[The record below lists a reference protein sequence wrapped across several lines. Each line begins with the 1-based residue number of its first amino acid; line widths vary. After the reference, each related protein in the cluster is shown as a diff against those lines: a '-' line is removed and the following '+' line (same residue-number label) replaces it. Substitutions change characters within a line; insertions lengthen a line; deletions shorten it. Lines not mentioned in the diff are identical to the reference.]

1 MKHALSILSVLFS
14 IHKTEAKC
22 AYEVSNDADSGDAV
36 IICGPTEVPSFQPT
50 MKPSSNPSLSN
61 QPTIFPSSYPSLRQ
75 TQALPILMQ
84 NQCNITPADRRQL
97 LRNIIEPILSPTSD
111 LDDIGSPAYLAFE
124 WLVEEDGH
132 HVCPAELE
140 SKIIQ
145 RFVVAKLYFEQEG
158 ETWFE
163 CSSPEYSYYS
173 NPTCNPTIQNDDGHL
188 DGTPWLDSAHECDWA
203 FLTCDE
209 DQCITKIEVDE
220 NNVGGNLIDE
230 IDWLPMVE
238 VFTMD
243 GYANHIVSTIPTQ
256 FGNLTHLKI
265 LDLDRNSLTG
275 TIPEELYAAK
285 GLIEFDL
292 NENKLTGTISTLI
305 GTLTDLEF
313 LQLFGNRLS
322 GTIPEVIGNLSS
334 LYDLS
339 LHFNSLEGYIG
350 KKICSLPSLD
360 HVTADCVG
368 GKNAKVNCKCC
379 NVCY

>member
-1 MKHALSILSVLFS
+1 MKLSAAIFFLLNNFLTTYA
-14 IHKTEAKC
+14 ICPFEI
-22 AYEVSNDADSGDAV
+22 SNDADSGDTS
-36 IICGPTEVPSFQPT
+36 ITCEPTGVPSV
-50 MKPSSNPSLSN
+50 
-61 QPTIFPSSYPSLRQ
+61 QPTIRPPTSVVSH
-75 TQALPILMQ
+75 
-84 NQCNITPADRRQL
+84 CNIAPADRRQL

-124 WLVEEDGH
+124 WLVEEDGYH
-132 HVCPAELE
+132 ICPAELE

-145 RFVVAKLYFEQEG
+145 RFIVAKLYFEQEG

-188 DGTPWLDSAHECDWA
+188 DGTPWLDSSHECDWA

-209 DQCITKIEVDE
+209 DLCITKIEVDE
-220 NNVGGNLIDE
+220 NNVGGTLIDE
-230 IDWLPMVE
+230 IGWLPMVE

-243 GYANHIVSTIPTQ
+243 GYPNHIKGTIPAQ
-256 FGNLTHLKI
+256 FGDLTHLKI

-292 NENKLTGTISTLI
+292 NENNLTGTISTLI

-322 GTIPEVIGNLSS
+322 GTIPEAIGNLSS
-334 LYDLS
+334 L
-339 LHFNSLEGYIG
+339 
-350 KKICSLPSLD
+350 
-360 HVTADCVG
+360 
-368 GKNAKVNCKCC
+368 CKL
-379 NVCY
+379 

>member
-1 MKHALSILSVLFS
+1 MSEVEKEVCFSQFCFHLQSRLHPEIVTYNPRHTLAPFIMKYTLSILSALFS
-14 IHKTEAKC
+14 IRTIDAKC

-36 IICGPTEVPSFQPT
+36 VICGPTDVPSFQPT
-50 MKPSSNPSLSN
+50 MKPSSKPSLSN
-61 QPTIFPSSYPSLRQ
+61 RPTLFPSSHPSFRQ
-75 TQALPILMQ
+75 TQEVPILVQ
-84 NQCNITPADRRQL
+84 NQCNINPIDRRQL
-97 LRNIIEPILSPTSD
+97 LRNIIEPILSPTND

-124 WLVEEDGH
+124 WLVEEDGYH
-132 HVCPAELE
+132 ICPAELE

-145 RFVVAKLYFEQEG
+145 RFIVAKLYFEQEG

-188 DGTPWLDSAHECDWA
+188 DGTPWLDSSHECDWA

-220 NNVGGNLIDE
+220 NNVGGTLIDE
-230 IDWLPMVE
+230 INWLPMVE

-243 GYANHIVSTIPTQ
+243 GYANHITGTIPTQ
-256 FGNLTHLKI
+256 FGDLTHLKI

-292 NENKLTGTISTLI
+292 NENNLTGTISTLI

-334 LYDLS
+334 L
-339 LHFNSLEGYIG
+339 
-350 KKICSLPSLD
+350 
-360 HVTADCVG
+360 
-368 GKNAKVNCKCC
+368 CKLC
-379 NVCY
+379 